1 MINNG
6 TIKEPLYTFSPL
18 THRRP
23 RSVH

>member
-6 TIKEPLYTFSPL
+6 TIKEPLYMFSPL